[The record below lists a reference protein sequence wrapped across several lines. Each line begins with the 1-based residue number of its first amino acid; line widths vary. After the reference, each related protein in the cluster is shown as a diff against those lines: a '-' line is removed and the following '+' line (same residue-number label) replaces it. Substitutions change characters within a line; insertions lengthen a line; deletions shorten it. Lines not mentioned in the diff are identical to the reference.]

1 MKKHLIDFPENNI
14 SIESFYER
22 LRPCYDSIMQ
32 FGDRVLVAQ
41 MNWNGMLEGA
51 VYGFVEDPEE
61 GWSPIECRLE
71 LLKISD
77 ETYTDAGHAIEWC
90 PKWLEPEAKKE
101 WRRLAKQ
108 MEAIGILT
116 EVDMAAFAGYCQA
129 YARWKEAEEF
139 ITQHQAHR
147 ELRERRILPSP
158 VCRSW
163 YEARPERV
171 SSYNIN
177 VGKDCK

>member
-14 SIESFYER
+14 SIEGFYDR

-71 LLKISD
+71 LLKISMRP
-77 ETYTDAGHAIEWC
+77 TRMPVTQSSGASGTH
-90 PKWLEPEAKKE
+90 
-101 WRRLAKQ
+101 
-108 MEAIGILT
+108 T
-116 EVDMAAFAGYCQA
+116 EKGQ
-129 YARWKEAEEF
+129 
-139 ITQHQAHR
+139 
-147 ELRERRILPSP
+147 
-158 VCRSW
+158 
-163 YEARPERV
+163 
-171 SSYNIN
+171 SSF
-177 VGKDCK
+177 GSFCS

>member
-14 SIESFYER
+14 SIESFYDR

-90 PKWLEPEAKKE
+90 IRNAHSK
-101 WRRLAKQ
+101 R
-108 MEAIGILT
+108 
-116 EVDMAAFAGYCQA
+116 
-129 YARWKEAEEF
+129 AELL
-139 ITQHQAHR
+139 R
-147 ELRERRILPSP
+147 ELLL
-158 VCRSW
+158 VV
-163 YEARPERV
+163 AD
-171 SSYNIN
+171 SSSVEIHINPTKRGVYNRAA
-177 VGKDCK
+177 

>member
-1 MKKHLIDFPENNI
+1 MKKHMIDFPENNI
-14 SIESFYER
+14 SIESFYDR

-90 PKWLEPEAKKE
+90 IKN
-101 WRRLAKQ
+101 
-108 MEAIGILT
+108 
-116 EVDMAAFAGYCQA
+116 
-129 YARWKEAEEF
+129 
-139 ITQHQAHR
+139 AHR
-147 ELRERRILPSP
+147 KRAELLRGLLL
-158 VCRSW
+158 VV
-163 YEARPERV
+163 AD
-171 SSYNIN
+171 SSSVEIHIN
-177 VGKDCK
+177 PIKRGVYDRAA

>member
-1 MKKHLIDFPENNI
+1 MKKNITKEEEKALLEIAKRQMAAEDSRGDLEARDNDSEDFIEVHFIDFPENNI
-14 SIESFYER
+14 SIESFYDR

-77 ETYTDAGHAIEWC
+77 ETYTDAGYAIEWC
-90 PKWLEPEAKKE
+90 IKN
-101 WRRLAKQ
+101 
-108 MEAIGILT
+108 
-116 EVDMAAFAGYCQA
+116 
-129 YARWKEAEEF
+129 
-139 ITQHQAHR
+139 AH
-147 ELRERRILPSP
+147 
-158 VCRSW
+158 
-163 YEARPERV
+163 
-171 SSYNIN
+171 
-177 VGKDCK
+177 

>member
-1 MKKHLIDFPENNI
+1 MKMHLIDFPEDNI
-14 SIESFYER
+14 SIESFYDR

-90 PKWLEPEAKKE
+90 IKN
-101 WRRLAKQ
+101 
-108 MEAIGILT
+108 
-116 EVDMAAFAGYCQA
+116 
-129 YARWKEAEEF
+129 
-139 ITQHQAHR
+139 AH
-147 ELRERRILPSP
+147 
-158 VCRSW
+158 
-163 YEARPERV
+163 
-171 SSYNIN
+171 
-177 VGKDCK
+177 

>member
-1 MKKHLIDFPENNI
+1 MKKNITKEEEKAPRNNENTEEFTMKKHLIDFPENNI
-14 SIESFYER
+14 SIERFYDR
-22 LRPCYDSIMQ
+22 LRPCYGSIMQ

-90 PKWLEPEAKKE
+90 IKN
-101 WRRLAKQ
+101 
-108 MEAIGILT
+108 
-116 EVDMAAFAGYCQA
+116 
-129 YARWKEAEEF
+129 
-139 ITQHQAHR
+139 AH
-147 ELRERRILPSP
+147 
-158 VCRSW
+158 
-163 YEARPERV
+163 
-171 SSYNIN
+171 
-177 VGKDCK
+177 

>member
-1 MKKHLIDFPENNI
+1 MYILLGIPGRRSCTLAACYPLHLTVICTYRKGKAPRNNENTEDFTMKMHLIDFPEDNI
-14 SIESFYER
+14 SIESFYDR
-22 LRPCYDSIMQ
+22 LRPCYDGIMQ

-90 PKWLEPEAKKE
+90 IKN
-101 WRRLAKQ
+101 
-108 MEAIGILT
+108 
-116 EVDMAAFAGYCQA
+116 
-129 YARWKEAEEF
+129 
-139 ITQHQAHR
+139 AH
-147 ELRERRILPSP
+147 
-158 VCRSW
+158 
-163 YEARPERV
+163 
-171 SSYNIN
+171 
-177 VGKDCK
+177 

>member
-1 MKKHLIDFPENNI
+1 MTYTKINLYLANGIPEALSNLWYGSDSAVVEIRDAVEDAKNGKDLLNRIQKMVNIAYGKETCNPAARFLIAKGNAEVSSLTAGLWEI
-14 SIESFYER
+14 SIEGFYDR

-71 LLKISD
+71 LLKISE

-90 PKWLEPEAKKE
+90 I
-101 WRRLAKQ
+101 RN
-108 MEAIGILT
+108 
-116 EVDMAAFAGYCQA
+116 
-129 YARWKEAEEF
+129 
-139 ITQHQAHR
+139 AH
-147 ELRERRILPSP
+147 
-158 VCRSW
+158 
-163 YEARPERV
+163 
-171 SSYNIN
+171 
-177 VGKDCK
+177 

>member
-1 MKKHLIDFPENNI
+1 MKKHLIDFPEDNI
-14 SIESFYER
+14 SIESFYDR

-32 FGDRVLVAQ
+32 FSDRVLVAQ

-90 PKWLEPEAKKE
+90 IKNAHCKRAELLRGLLLVVADFSSVEIHINPTK
-101 WRRLAKQ
+101 RGVYDR
-108 MEAIGILT
+108 
-116 EVDMAAFAGYCQA
+116 AA
-129 YARWKEAEEF
+129 
-139 ITQHQAHR
+139 
-147 ELRERRILPSP
+147 
-158 VCRSW
+158 
-163 YEARPERV
+163 
-171 SSYNIN
+171 
-177 VGKDCK
+177 